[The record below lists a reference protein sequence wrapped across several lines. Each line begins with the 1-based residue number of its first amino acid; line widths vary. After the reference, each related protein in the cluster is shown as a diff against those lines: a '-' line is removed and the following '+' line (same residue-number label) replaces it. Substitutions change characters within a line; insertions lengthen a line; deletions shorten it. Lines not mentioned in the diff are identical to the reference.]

1 MLKVKQEV
9 DRMHK
14 SRVVAI
20 EKIKPVVE
28 EIVEHKLIELLG
40 DPDLGL
46 ELKTNVKRR
55 LIHSLKTKAKGISA
69 EKVARQLGLKW

>member
-1 MLKVKQEV
+1 MSKSKVV
-9 DRMHK
+9 D
-14 SRVVAI
+14 I

-40 DPDLGL
+40 DPDFGL

-55 LIHSLKTKAKGISA
+55 LIYSLKAKAKGTPA
-69 EKVARQLGLKW
+69 RKVAKQLGLK